1 MFRLTYADEV
11 SRTQIAAKT
20 RAVMADAWFV
30 SDIHIDSMQ
39 DPKARDFL
47 AFLNTLTEDRPATH
61 LFLVGDIF
69 DLWVGPHQYFVDRFE
84 PIVQR
89 LRQLVNS
96 GVEVH
101 YFEGNHDL
109 HLQNYWQNNLGVQ
122 VHSGPEYFE
131 INAKVLRVEHG
142 DQTDPDDKG
151 YRFLRWFLRTP
162 PLRLLAHNLPQKA
175 VSWIGTK
182 ASHASRDYTSQ
193 VKTIDSKTAIQKLR
207 THADKA
213 YAQNPFDLL
222 VNGHVHIVDDYQAEN
237 FRAINLGTW
246 LEKPRALHIS
256 VTTPQL
262 VPLYF

>member
-101 YFEGNHDL
+101 YF
-109 HLQNYWQNNLGVQ
+109 
-122 VHSGPEYFE
+122 
-131 INAKVLRVEHG
+131 
-142 DQTDPDDKG
+142 
-151 YRFLRWFLRTP
+151 
-162 PLRLLAHNLPQKA
+162 
-175 VSWIGTK
+175 
-182 ASHASRDYTSQ
+182 
-193 VKTIDSKTAIQKLR
+193 
-207 THADKA
+207 
-213 YAQNPFDLL
+213 
-222 VNGHVHIVDDYQAEN
+222 
-237 FRAINLGTW
+237 
-246 LEKPRALHIS
+246 
-256 VTTPQL
+256 
-262 VPLYF
+262 